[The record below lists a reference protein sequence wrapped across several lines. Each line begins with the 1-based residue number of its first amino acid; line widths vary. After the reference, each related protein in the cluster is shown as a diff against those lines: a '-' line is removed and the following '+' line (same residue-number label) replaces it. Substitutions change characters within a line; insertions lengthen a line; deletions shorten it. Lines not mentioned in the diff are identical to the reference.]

1 MPFHLMQQRH
11 IAYFMQH
18 GHIAAVEFLAPG
30 PDADLIAQGKAHF
43 TRRADDGF
51 DGFEV
56 WDGKRRLYW
65 YPEDFLKTPK
75 QDT

>member
-1 MPFHLMQQRH
+1 MPFHLMQQGH
-11 IAYFMQH
+11 IAYLMQH
-18 GHIAAVEFLAPG
+18 GHIAAVVFLAPG

-56 WDGKRRLYW
+56 WDGTRRVYW
-65 YPEDFLKTPK
+65 YPEDSQDPK

>member
-1 MPFHLMQQRH
+1 MPFHLMQQGH
-11 IAYFMQH
+11 IAYLMQH

-56 WDGKRRLYW
+56 WDGSRRLYC
-65 YPEDFLKTPK
+65 YPGESEDPPK
-75 QDT
+75 ET

>member
-1 MPFHLMQQRH
+1 MPFHLMQQGH
-11 IAYFMQH
+11 IAY

-56 WDGKRRLYW
+56 WDGKRRLYC
-65 YPEDFLKTPK
+65 YPEESEDPPK
-75 QDT
+75 ET